1 MNNSCKANLEAYKA
15 KPEDG
20 KTLREAGKSELE
32 ALAQMVLAWKESY
45 IKWECETAAI
55 DFMEEID
62 HMVYPYLRRLY
73 ECGYID
79 DNQFRE
85 FLSFCDELMSEI
97 SKSGKEVS

>member
-1 MNNSCKANLEAYKA
+1 MNNSRNAELESCQAE
-15 KPEDG
+15 PEDG
-20 KTLREAGKSELE
+20 KAKQESGKAELE
-32 ALAQMVLAWKESY
+32 AMTQMVIAWKESY
-45 IKWECETAAI
+45 IQWECETAAI

-62 HMVYPYLRRLY
+62 QMVYPYLRRLC

-79 DNQFRE
+79 DYQFRE